1 VDNLITLLIQ
11 LTDTSLSGSD
21 IAVSVA
27 ANKDAIKYSCDD
39 IKKDFFFLENIGLLF
54 QVILI
59 TLHLFIALMA
69 TVLIFK
75 LLMFR
80 S

>member
-1 VDNLITLLIQ
+1 MDNLITLLIQ